1 MKRLLAALLFIALA
15 VQAASLSAFAE
26 VGRVLSDEELARA
39 YALTGLGDREAVYH
53 NGMKPNA
60 AWNATQLSDWLS
72 DRLDNN
78 LYNIDEIL
86 SRANYTLNQLRED
99 NPDAWQKFVDGGMY
113 ARVEALTVQAEA
125 LREELRHYQQHLTE
139 CAGLIAQMTYALE
152 QEDAL
157 YDSDRVR
164 KSARIEQAM
173 AEIESDRAYV
183 LSNADAWEAQMEQLR
198 HYLTWGPTGE
208 DDEDEPFVGDP
219 LSELF
224 TGGDMVANTAPVS
237 TVNASGSR
245 LSRLAG
251 DAGYAAN
258 PADAEIVVVSDT
270 EIVFEMTTEQ
280 NGKKVP
286 VEGVELKIMDL
297 NASATSPLSFY
308 TDRRGLVRLPTNK
321 FVTDKYDVI
330 HLKIRMNGVAKGY
343 RDLAIDDLDLDLGE
357 IYRINLVP
365 LSASNN
371 GAVAN
376 ASDKPYLVSA
386 QLGSKDILNT
396 DYDMIYST
404 ANTYELDVKVEVAD
418 AAGYPEPVLIW
429 YENVGGF
436 KDPQKKTMKATGHS
450 GNVYTFRGAWR
461 SKFSPE
467 AKAKPTISFGEAK
480 GAVSYTTRL
489 KSVRSATDKPLNEG
503 TGPNGG
509 VFGKVLGKG
518 FGISTDIPIGGSDSD
533 HIIHLGLNLPFSE
546 YLPKLNI
553 DPAGFIVMWIGS
565 DVLGD
570 KISKEKVNWQSRDQ
584 KEFTRAQKYVEKE
597 VGFAN
602 YMSQADLAFDF
613 YREKAHKFLYSSTI
627 NIGLFATASGR
638 WELDNSDPDVKTKL
652 VNLRGGFGATAT
664 YAFDW
669 TWSYAVGPL
678 PVFVG
683 FTFGVSVGFG
693 LEYDLTFCWVNG
705 SFQKWQFRF
714 IRDLTVNINLN
725 LAAYAGVGV
734 KGFLD
739 IYVKLGANLN
749 LMVQLFLD
757 DTAPSRVKLTY
768 GASFTV
774 GATLFWIDARYIWNF
789 AHGTLYDNYD
799 SNSANLLAHYM
810 NEQKNA
816 GTEVPVRSQEPDDY
830 PALVPKAKA
839 LLTNREDVSAG
850 IKLLNA
856 GKHNYMFFLSM
867 EDSGVTRV
875 HWKNLST
882 GKEQSFSEALKIYQ
896 EYDGD
901 NYYYYAGIMEEND
914 CGFDVRE
921 ADGLVVLVD
930 CYVGS
935 YDEDGFPRNG
945 QSVVMAV
952 LEPQD
957 DGSLSARFNRTTV
970 AESKELT
977 QYTRKYLFVR
987 ASDSFNPQYDEYS
1000 SMNDP
1005 QITDLKAVW
1014 QDQGRREL
1022 MGIRLRGIMTEIQR
1036 SAEDGARG
1044 VTFFACTG
1052 NDRKS
1057 GLQLI
1062 ADKPRFIYPNE
1073 GYERTRLFALLR
1085 RGANER
1091 YVDYSRGTDCPD
1103 FVALN
1108 TPTAD
1113 NKGAPAFIE
1122 LFEGGMNKTNGWYWH
1137 KTGIPLVKGDI
1148 RSMLLFDE
1156 TNGVTRL
1163 LYTQAEKN
1171 ADGVEQIRLHG
1182 LVLQPAVDDS
1192 SRDIMQ
1198 VDVQHIDYDVTLP
1211 GAQLSLGYIGSVPY
1225 LLWWSATPKGNDI
1238 DSLIWR
1244 VWGAAMATDA
1254 SAVDDAHVLAQFEL
1268 PRVRLGSEYVD
1279 SVPTDVLLTASGT
1292 GYLVSRT
1299 VQPKDGSKK
1308 HLLSAYSFEEQ
1319 LKAVADPQIAL
1330 PQATAVKP
1338 GDFEDI
1344 DVGIMNTGN
1353 IALAGFD
1360 VEMREVDKNGKE
1372 SGIVQTAHID
1382 LIHPEKNTLTMQGN
1396 KQVLKGQAV
1405 AHRVEDCDYSPRQRD
1420 FIVKNEALRYKI
1432 NLAKGV
1438 NLESM
1443 DPISPQ
1449 KSTHLSTDVLMPG
1462 SLGDFR
1468 TTFKIP
1474 DNWKGEK
1481 KLRLRVN
1488 KTYIESNWL
1497 ANAANAAGL
1506 QSNAAGE
1513 ESVQLVYALNPN
1525 TGKMEL
1531 EAPAV
1536 SNSAVNAAIASG
1548 IYPNAVEAGGSVDVV
1563 TVIHDIDVDHRV
1575 YAGVGGEDWVD
1586 ITVRNAAATGEELKL
1601 SCAVYLDG
1609 ANTPNYVNLPYYRAA
1624 TSTRRTHTIS
1634 MPLRALVG
1642 DVTGHERARVVIN
1655 AVGAEECVLANNEF
1669 TVYLEGED
1677 ALRILRQP
1685 EDATV
1690 QEGEDVSF
1698 TVEAGG
1704 GAKPYSYQ
1712 WQIWNPKTG
1721 EWMDLAGFT
1730 DPVLRRRDVEGK
1742 WDGAR
1747 FRCVVTDATGTQVI
1761 SREVTLTVRE
1771 EVPTG
1776 DASNLPLYLLVALAA
1791 IGLLAGLSRKRRWSR

>member
-1 MKRLLAALLFIALA
+1 MKRLLATLLFIVLLA
-15 VQAASLSAFAE
+15 RAASISAFAE
-26 VGRVLSDEELARA
+26 VGKVLSHEELARA
-39 YALTGLGDREAVYH
+39 YALTGLGDREGVYH

-60 AWNATQLSDWLS
+60 AWNAMQLSDWLS

-78 LYNIDEIL
+78 LYSIDEIL
-86 SRANYTLNQLRED
+86 SRANYTLDQLRED

-164 KSARIEQAM
+164 KSARIEQAL
-173 AEIESDRAYV
+173 AEIEADKAYV

-286 VEGVELKIMDL
+286 VEGVELKIRDI
-297 NASATSPLSFY
+297 SAPQAADY
-308 TDRRGLVRLPTNK
+308 TYRSDKLGLVRLPTNK

-450 GNVYTFRGAWR
+450 GNVYTFKGAWR

-489 KSVRSATDKPLNEG
+489 KSVRSATDVPINEG

-509 VFGKVLGKG
+509 VFSQVLGKG
-518 FGISTDIPIGGSDSD
+518 FGLSTNIPIGGNDSG
-533 HIIHLGLNLPFSE
+533 HTIHLGLNLPFNK

-553 DPAGFIVMWIGS
+553 DPAGFVVMWIGS
-565 DVLGD
+565 DVMGD
-570 KISKEKVNWQSRDQ
+570 KVQKMKGNWQSSDL
-584 KEFTRAQKYVEKE
+584 KDFTRAQKFVEKE
-597 VGFAN
+597 AGFAN
-602 YMSQADLAFDF
+602 YMSQANLAFDY

-627 NIGLFATASGR
+627 NIGLFATVSGR
-638 WELDNSDPDVKTKL
+638 WQLDNSNPDVKTTL
-652 VNLRGGFGATAT
+652 VNFRGGLGATVT
-664 YAFDW
+664 YAFNW
-669 TWSYAVGPL
+669 TWSYVIGPM
-678 PVFVG
+678 PVYVG

-693 LEYDLTFCWVNG
+693 LEIDISTCWING
-705 SFQKWQFRF
+705 GFHDWRFRPV
-714 IRDLTVNINLN
+714 RDLTVNVNLN
-725 LAAYAGVGV
+725 LAAYAGIGV

-739 IYVKLGANLN
+739 AYVKLGANLN
-749 LMVQLFLD
+749 LMIQMFLN
-757 DTAPSRVKLTY
+757 DTTPNRERITY

-774 GATLFWIDARYIWNF
+774 GATLLLADLSYRWDF
-789 AHGTLYDNYD
+789 AKGTLFDSYD
-799 SNSANLLAHYM
+799 SNASNLLAHYM
-810 NEQKNA
+810 NERKNA
-816 GTEVPVRSQEPDDY
+816 GTEVSVASQEPDDY
-830 PALVPKAKA
+830 PALVPGARE
-839 LLTNREDVSAG
+839 LMTNREDVSAG
-850 IKLLNA
+850 IKLVNV
-856 GKHNYMFFLSM
+856 GNNSYMFFLSR
-867 EDSGVTRV
+867 EKNGHTRV

-882 GKEQSFSEALKIYQ
+882 GREQSFSEALESYLKDDEDY
-896 EYDGD
+896 YD
-901 NYYYYAGIMEEND
+901 YYKGMIELQND
-914 CGFDVRE
+914 YSFDVRE
-921 ADGLVVLVD
+921 VDGLVVLVD
-930 CYVGS
+930 CFVSG
-935 YDEDGFPRNG
+935 YDKNGLPNDGG
-945 QSVVMAV
+945 DLAMAV
-952 LEPQD
+952 LEPQN
-957 DGSLSARFNRTTV
+957 DGTLSAHFTRTTV
-970 AESKELT
+970 TLDEKNALKSPSFLYVRTTYNDWERY
-977 QYTRKYLFVR
+977 QY
-987 ASDSFNPQYDEYS
+987 DSMNNPQISDIQIYWKDKGKRK
-1000 SMNDP
+1000 MN
-1005 QITDLKAVW
+1005 
-1014 QDQGRREL
+1014 
-1022 MGIRLRGIMTEIQR
+1022 GIRVQGTVTEVQR
-1036 SAEDGARG
+1036 SAKGGAPG
-1044 VTFFACTG
+1044 VSFFSC
-1052 NDRKS
+1052 S
-1057 GLQLI
+1057 GKNRDSKIFLI
-1062 ADKPRFIYPNE
+1062 PVKAPVIYPQD
-1073 GYERTRLFALLR
+1073 GYERSKVLALLPTWE
-1085 RGANER
+1085 GNPDYISEKGNSFSAR
-1091 YVDYSRGTDCPD
+1091 Y
-1103 FVALN
+1103 VALN
-1108 TPTAD
+1108 TPEEGRD
-1113 NKGAPAFIE
+1113 GMPFIE
-1122 LFEGGMNKTNGWYWH
+1122 YCDSFISTREGFK
-1137 KTGIPLVKGDI
+1137 VVEGDI
-1148 RSMLLFDE
+1148 RSILLFEQTDADAR
-1156 TNGVTRL
+1156 V
-1163 LYTQAEKN
+1163 LYTQAEKDTGG
-1171 ADGVEQIRLHG
+1171 AEQLRLHG
-1182 LVLQPAVDDS
+1182 LIIKPGWIPSTKNYERNLL
-1192 SRDIMQ
+1192 
-1198 VDVQHIDYDVTLP
+1198 VDVQHIDYDMSIP
-1211 GAQLSLGYIGSVPY
+1211 GAQLSLGHIGSVPY
-1225 LLWWSATPKGNDI
+1225 LFWWSATPKGNDV
-1238 DSLIWR
+1238 DTVVWR
-1244 VWGAAMATDA
+1244 VWGAAFTPDA
-1254 SAVDDAHVLAQFEL
+1254 SAVDDAHVLAQFEM
-1268 PRVRLGSEYVD
+1268 PRVRMGSENVD
-1279 SVPTDVLLTASGT
+1279 TVPTDILMTASGT
-1292 GYLVSRT
+1292 GYMVGRT
-1299 VQPKDGSKK
+1299 VKPASGSAKPRV
-1308 HLLSAYSFEEQ
+1308 SVYSFEEQ

-1344 DVGIMNTGN
+1344 DIGIMNSGN

-1382 LIHPEKNTLTMQGN
+1382 LIHPEKNTLTMQGS

-1405 AHRVEDCDYSPRQRD
+1405 AHRLEDYDYSPRQRD

-1432 NLAKGV
+1432 NLNKGGM
-1438 NLESM
+1438 LESV

-1506 QSNAAGE
+1506 QSNAVGE

-1698 TVEAGG
+1698 TVEAAGG
-1704 GAKPYSYQ
+1704 TKPYSYQ

-1721 EWMDLAGFT
+1721 EWMDLAGYT
-1730 DPVLRRRDVEGK
+1730 DPVLERKDVEGK

-1761 SREVTLTVRE
+1761 SREVILTVRE

-1776 DASNLPLYLLVALAA
+1776 DASNLPLYLIVALAA